1 MVVSF
6 YLSHLSYLSHLVNR
20 LFLSLLEEGVEMVL
34 KALQSYKHH
43 CYVVQSFVMEGHL
56 HNIFD
61 GLSAELMDV
70 LKESPISPESIPD
83 GSDDFG
89 ITELIEYPIAFIL
102 TLVHPKIMKS
112 SSSPM
117 VKEVI

>member
-1 MVVSF
+1 
-6 YLSHLSYLSHLVNR
+6 
-20 LFLSLLEEGVEMVL
+20 MVL